1 MGMLQV
7 KNLPDELHRAL
18 SERARAQ
25 SVSMSEYVVRLLR
38 RDLSRPTVEEWVA
51 AQRADPTPRRHLDVV
66 STLDEVRVDY
76 DPDERS
82 HMDAPGTASTRP

>member
-1 MGMLQV
+1 MGMLQI
-7 KNLPDELHRAL
+7 KNLPDELHHAL

-38 RDLSRPTVEEWVA
+38 RDLSRPTVGEWVA
-51 AQRADPTPRRHLDVV
+51 TQRADPTPRRHIDVV
-66 STLDEVRVDY
+66 STLEEVRADY

-82 HMDAPGTASTRP
+82 PLDPPVNVPTRP